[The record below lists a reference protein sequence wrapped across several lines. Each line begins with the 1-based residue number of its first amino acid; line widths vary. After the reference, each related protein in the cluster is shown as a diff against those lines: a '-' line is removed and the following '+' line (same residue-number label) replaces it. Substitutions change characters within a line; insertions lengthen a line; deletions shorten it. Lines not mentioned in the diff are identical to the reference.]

1 MLLAGAA
8 FPVSAY
14 GQCVTDRFTV
24 DACMGG
30 VRLTAP
36 PGVTF
41 DQSFLG
47 GSLGPGAVFTRAST
61 GTYYDSAGVLRVAG
75 MNLWLQSADASN
87 AAWLKTGIPKTIVAN
102 ATVSPD
108 GTTTAASVAY
118 PLVSGAGALS
128 VLAQSFT
135 ATVAPYGFSVY
146 LKGAVGG
153 ERIYIMATADA
164 VNYYRTQCILTTAW
178 QRFVVTTPALTGA
191 SWFFQIGTDLR
202 DASQTATPAQ
212 TVYVWGAQVEQNTF
226 ASPYAPTT
234 TVANSGPRFDYDPA
248 TLQLK
253 GLLLE
258 DTSTN
263 VALQS
268 ADLSNVAWTK
278 GNLTVAAPVV
288 TGNNIAAPDG
298 TTTASRVVYPAV
310 PPGANVSSVTQA
322 VTVTATVYS
331 FSMWLKGSVGGEV
344 IYLYTTPD
352 STTYYRQQCILTTQW
367 QRFTLTAGTLTAT
380 SWFFGVGNDGRG
392 GGPSTL
398 AQTIYAWGAQ
408 VEALPYASSY
418 IPTTTVAVTR
428 ARDALSYPIASVTGF
443 SATQGSLAHEYYVEG
458 CVPNFTAPI
467 QLVGASVNNDF
478 ISVDQLTTA
487 GATGS
492 TPVVSGV
499 LIKAAAV
506 TQGSANFTGGI
517 ATPGG
522 VVHRGAAAWAL
533 SGTVICAH
541 DGAGQS
547 TITGT
552 NTSLPV
558 IANLT
563 IAGQMNAQGNVV
575 SQWARRTRYWPRQL
589 TQAELISVTT

>member
-8 FPVSAY
+8 IPVSAY

-24 DACMGG
+24 DACLGG

-36 PGVTF
+36 PGLTF

-47 GSLGPGAVFTRAST
+47 GSLGPGAVFNRAST
-61 GTYYDSAGVLRVAG
+61 GTYYDSAGVLR
-75 MNLWLQSADASN
+75 SAAIDA
-87 AAWLKTGIPKTIVAN
+87 
-102 ATVSPD
+102 
-108 GTTTAASVAY
+108 
-118 PLVSGAGALS
+118 
-128 VLAQSFT
+128 
-135 ATVAPYGFSVY
+135 
-146 LKGAVGG
+146 
-153 ERIYIMATADA
+153 
-164 VNYYRTQCILTTAW
+164 
-178 QRFVVTTPALTGA
+178 
-191 SWFFQIGTDLR
+191 
-202 DASQTATPAQ
+202 
-212 TVYVWGAQVEQNTF
+212 
-226 ASPYAPTT
+226 
-234 TVANSGPRFDYDPA
+234 PRFDYDPV

-263 VALQS
+263 LVLNSAVLVTQS
-268 ADLSNVAWTK
+268 V
-278 GNLTVAAPVV
+278 
-288 TGNNIAAPDG
+288 
-298 TTTASRVVYPAV
+298 TTTATAYTLSFQ
-310 PPGANVSSVTQA
+310 GTG
-322 VTVTATVYS
+322 TVTKSGTATGALAGTGAAQRVS
-331 FSMWLKGSVGGEV
+331 QTF
-344 IYLYTTPD
+344 TP
-352 STTYYRQQCILTTQW
+352 
-367 QRFTLTAGTLTAT
+367 TAGTLTLTVTGSVT
-380 SWFFGVGNDGRG
+380 S
-392 GGPSTL
+392 
-398 AQTIYAWGAQ
+398 AQ

-428 ARDALSYPIASVTGF
+428 ARDALSYPVASVTGF

-467 QLVGASVNNDF
+467 QFVGASVNNDF
-478 ISVDQLTTA
+478 ISVDQLTTS

-589 TQAELISVTT
+589 AQAELISVTA